1 MQSYDEYQK
10 HIRYKYGYY
19 SFEIITFLT
28 LFNYFLSALYDF
40 QWAET
45 KELEIIVIIF
55 IANIYSLIMFSYRG
69 AYLAKWQSPK
79 RYSIIYFVF
88 GIAIMTLS
96 FFLSSP
102 LVSNGRITSSILLF
116 LIGLVLIRIS
126 CTYLVTRFVV
136 DKLNSNDIGGR

>member
-19 SFEIITFLT
+19 SFEIITFYT

-55 IANIYSLIMFSYRG
+55 VANMYSLIMYSYRG
-69 AYLAKWQSPK
+69 AYLAKWQNSR
-79 RYSIIYFVF
+79 RYSAIYYVL
-88 GIAIMTLS
+88 GVITMTLS

-102 LVSNGRITSSILLF
+102 LISNGRITSSSLLF
-116 LIGLVLIRIS
+116 LIGLVLIGIPFTS
-126 CTYLVTRFVV
+126 LVRRFVE
-136 DKLNSNDIGGR
+136 DKQDVKDKGGN